1 MGLERNFFVWH
12 CTPLVAFIGPVSSI
26 AVASRVEELDPVHVD
41 KVPIILSACFLVPP
55 RLSALAAFQINTAAF
70 VEILA
75 GDFRAPPERLHAEP
89 LGAFLESPFL
99 SFQRSVL
106 AIENCAM
113 TAPCGLYFSSGSRRD
128 GRLSGFFAWGT
139 PQLK

>member
-70 VEILA
+70 VEILD
-75 GDFRAPPERLHAEP
+75 GDFRAPQIGRASCRER
-89 LGAFLESPFL
+89 GKS
-99 SFQRSVL
+99 SVIL
-106 AIENCAM
+106 V
-113 TAPCGLYFSSGSRRD
+113 TSGRID
-128 GRLSGFFAWGT
+128 HH
-139 PQLK
+139 K

>member
-70 VEILA
+70 VDSPAISA
-75 GDFRAPPERLHAEP
+75 RLP
-89 LGAFLESPFL
+89 SAFTLYHSV
-99 SFQRSVL
+99 RSWGRHS
-106 AIENCAM
+106 CPS
-113 TAPCGLYFSSGSRRD
+113 TSRHWR
-128 GRLSGFFAWGT
+128 
-139 PQLK
+139 